1 MMRRRNIY
9 IQIYVQIYIQNTNIQ
24 IYGYKYTN
32 LPGYSDNL
40 LSKGR
45 IQARRALGTLG
56 SSGRRLQKLSRLL
69 TVTRVERENIKSK
82 TK

>member
-1 MMRRRNIY
+1 MY
-9 IQIYVQIYIQNTNIQ
+9 KYKYKIQ

-69 TVTRVERENIKSK
+69 TVTRVERENIKRK

>member
-1 MMRRRNIY
+1 MMRRSNIY
-9 IQIYVQIYIQNTNIQ
+9 IQIYVQIYTQNTNIQ

-45 IQARRALGTLG
+45 IQARRALLG

-69 TVTRVERENIKSK
+69 TVTRVEKENIKSK